1 MNKCDVAIIGAG
13 PYGLS
18 LAAHLRAAGVNFRDV
33 LIGLDMYPGN
43 AVPGSEIAGVVTET
57 GPGVAGLA
65 AGDALPVITLLGA
78 AAREQ
83 PTFYGLLAERM
94 LGGETRVFNAGRYV
108 DQIVRDG
115 DFLKF
120 KSRVCIYDTIVVPNS
135 LIYPL

>member
-1 MNKCDVAIIGAG
+1 MFA
-13 PYGLS
+13 PRYLR
-18 LAAHLRAAGVNFRDV
+18 HLIANVRVKSESVEGILVRSNYAV
-33 LIGLDMYPGN
+33 LQ
-43 AVPGSEIAGVVTET
+43 
-57 GPGVAGLA
+57 
-65 AGDALPVITLLGA
+65 TL
-78 AAREQ
+78 
-83 PTFYGLLAERM
+83 